1 MFIEFTMFSC
11 FILPVICPLRRPIEI
26 SRTEVEGNIS
36 DAPNSKGRNIAQHEV
51 EGNIIIPRG

>member
-1 MFIEFTMFSC
+1 MFIEFTMCSC
-11 FILPVICPLRRPIEI
+11 FILPVVCPFRRPIEI
-26 SRTEVEGNIS
+26 SEVEGNIS